1 MRLFTLYQDA
11 IRLLQQDPDI
21 ENAELD
27 ARLLV
32 QHVTGFGRTELFLHG
47 DRPVGREET
56 DRLQRLL
63 HRRLRREPLQY
74 ILGSCEFWTRTFLVS
89 PAVLIPRPE
98 TEFFLE
104 HVLSTLRKDPVAG
117 PVVDLCTGSG
127 VIAVILALELG
138 LPVTGVDISLD
149 ALEIADRNVRLHG
162 LDDRVSL
169 VGGDLLSWCRPG
181 AGLGCIVSNPPYIKA
196 DDIRTLQPEVRDWE
210 PLLALSGGE
219 RGLDIIERIIRDSA
233 GLLLPGGWL
242 FMEIG
247 ADQGGSVVELVA
259 ATAPGA
265 FAEVRVLTDWAGRP
279 RVLQARKTKNMTG
292 NG

>member
-1 MRLFTLYQDA
+1 MRLSTLYQDA
-11 IRLLQQDPDI
+11 IRELRQDPDI
-21 ENAELD
+21 ENPELD

-32 QHVTGFGRTELFLHG
+32 QHVTGLGRTELFLQG
-47 DRPVGREET
+47 DRPVGREES
-56 DRLQRLL
+56 DRLRQLL

-74 ILGSCEFWTRTFLVS
+74 ILGSCEFWSRTFLVS

-98 TEFFLE
+98 TEFLLE
-104 HVLSTLRKDPVAG
+104 HVLSTLRKAPVAG

-127 VIAVILALELG
+127 VIAVILSLEIG

-149 ALEIADRNVRLHG
+149 ALAMARRNICLHG
-162 LDDRVSL
+162 VEDRVSL

-181 AGLGCIVSNPPYIKA
+181 AGIGCIVSNPPYVKA
-196 DDIRTLQPEVRDWE
+196 DDIQTLQPEVRDWE

-219 RGLDIIERIIRDSA
+219 RGLDIIERIIRDGA
-233 GLLLPGGWL
+233 GLLVPGGWL
-242 FMEIG
+242 FLEIG
-247 ADQGGSVVELVA
+247 ADQGESVMELVA
-259 ATAPGA
+259 ATAPGG
-265 FAEVRVLTDWAGRP
+265 FEEVRVLADWAGRP